1 MNNDGIKDI
10 ILGAGIDGYASPYG
24 AVAIDGFNGDILWQM
39 ESANEIFSS
48 PVTHDFNG
56 DNVDDIVI
64 AGRDAELRMI
74 DGADGSLIWKFWTT
88 TNIHPNDSSWFNFYS
103 PQIVDDLNS
112 DGISDLLCANG
123 GDHSLDAFEFDRP
136 PGQLLFVNGAN
147 GQVLKRALFLTL
159 TKHICHQL

>member
-1 MNNDGIKDI
+1 
-10 ILGAGIDGYASPYG
+10 
-24 AVAIDGFNGDILWQM
+24 M
-39 ESANEIFSS
+39 E
-48 PVTHDFNG
+48 V
-56 DNVDDIVI
+56 
-64 AGRDAELRMI
+64 L
-74 DGADGSLIWKFWTT
+74 TT

-136 PGQLLFVNGAN
+136 PGQLLFLMELTDKY
-147 GQVLKRALFLTL
+147 LKELLFLTL